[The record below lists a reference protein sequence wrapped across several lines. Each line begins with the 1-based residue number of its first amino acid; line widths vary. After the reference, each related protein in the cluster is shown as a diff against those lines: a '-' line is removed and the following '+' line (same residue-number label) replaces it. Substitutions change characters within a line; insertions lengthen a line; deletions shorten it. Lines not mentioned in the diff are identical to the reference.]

1 MPSSGRDSY
10 RRSKAGPWVQQEA
23 LPFSRTRR
31 LVFLAVL
38 VALAVALHVLEGL
51 LPNPVPVPGA
61 KLGLANI
68 ITLVTLVM
76 FGWKESLVVVVLRVI
91 IGSLFGGSFLGLGF
105 LLSLSGAVF
114 SLLIMC
120 FFMWFVGSLS
130 LIGISVAGATAHN
143 LAQVT
148 VAAILTQTHQLFLA
162 LPVLLLISVPTGIF
176 TGIAAKTVQNYL
188 EYLPR

>member
-1 MPSSGRDSY
+1 MPSSGRDSC
-10 RRSKAGPWVQQEA
+10 RRPKAEPSVRQKA

-31 LVFLAVL
+31 LVLLAVL

-51 LPNPVPVPGA
+51 LPNPVPIPGA

-76 FGWKESLVVVVLRVI
+76 FGWKESLVVVVLRVA
-91 IGSLFGGSFLGLGF
+91 IGSLFSGSFLGLGF

-114 SLLIMC
+114 SLVIM
-120 FFMWFVGSLS
+120 FILMWLVRSLS
-130 LIGISVAGATAHN
+130 LIGISVAGAAAHN

-148 VAAILTQTHQLFLA
+148 VAAILTQTNQLLLV

-188 EYLPR
+188 GLLPR